1 MKEENENGK
10 STSVKNKKLY
20 LYVALGCAAV
30 LLAAAIIIT
39 SVALANRNHIQV
51 DNSTSS
57 SDNEQGGASGD
68 EPVIDKPE
76 EFSAPLATVS
86 VLNEYGFYYNKT
98 LNNYYVH
105 TGVDFSAEQGSEVF
119 AVASGTIESVY
130 TSDVLVGTQITI
142 DHGNGFITWYGHNS
156 DLYVSVGDHVY
167 KGQTIAAMGSTGI
180 SSGSHCDFRI
190 QRNGTMVDP
199 LNYLP

>member
-130 TSDVLVGTQITI
+130 TSDVSGRDPDHDRSRQRLEVRLRIRDRERRTESGGQGGKGRRHRYGCRTQR
-142 DHGNGFITWYGHNS
+142 
-156 DLYVSVGDHVY
+156 
-167 KGQTIAAMGSTGI
+167 K
-180 SSGSHCDFRI
+180 RI
-190 QRNGTMVDP
+190 QGRSASA
-199 LNYLP
+199 L

>member
-142 DHGNGFITWYGHNS
+142 DRQRLEVRLRIRDRERRTESGGQGGKGRRHRYGCRTQR
-156 DLYVSVGDHVY
+156 
-167 KGQTIAAMGSTGI
+167 K
-180 SSGSHCDFRI
+180 RI
-190 QRNGTMVDP
+190 QGRSASA
-199 LNYLP
+199 L